1 MEKGGIYCMTSAPR
15 STSDPGTLV
24 TSYRQS
30 IRDEKNFRISQF
42 LIPTDYGAA
51 EDIHEE
57 ESSLHYLIV
66 IIQDSF

>member
-1 MEKGGIYCMTSAPR
+1 MNPSGMSRGCLTPVNIL
-15 STSDPGTLV
+15 DPATT